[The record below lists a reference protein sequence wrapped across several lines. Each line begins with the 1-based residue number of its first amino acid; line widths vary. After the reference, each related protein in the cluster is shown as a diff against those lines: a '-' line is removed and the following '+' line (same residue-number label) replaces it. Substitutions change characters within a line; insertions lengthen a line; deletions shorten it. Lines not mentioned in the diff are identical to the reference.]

1 MQRLLLFIIVSAVS
15 ALTGIAGSK
24 EPADFMGIYNAY
36 KELPSEQLAGIGRRC
51 LNRNETDTAMA
62 VFTMLANRGDGNLK
76 PEERQY
82 ISEALNSLGI
92 ISFMR
97 GNYADA
103 YSKFYSSTEYIDSIH
118 SPAYL
123 NLAGIY
129 WLYGDYARAYDAL
142 KTEIAKAMKGGN
154 IIHAGIAV
162 VNLANVFPARNL
174 PEKREEIKEMLR
186 TYLAKV
192 AGTRCDSSKA
202 SEIRYQSLMARALL
216 NSLDGQH
223 GKAAEIYREAVSNVG
238 DMLIPDRERFS
249 VILLRGNEFRYMGM
263 PDSALACYHQAE
275 NIAAG
280 GKYRE
285 LSMEVYKEMSATYA
299 ALGND
304 ELALEYKYRHLELN
318 DSVYNLRDF
327 NKIRDLEASHQ
338 AQKFQ
343 SQLDIIKERHALR
356 TRTLRI
362 VSVAGAA
369 LAALLLY
376 VMFQNR
382 VLRRKNQDLFDM
394 NLEVMEQSRAAE
406 AAPHSVSAAPAVA
419 AGDGAV
425 TQKYAGASLTDDR
438 KRQLE
443 TDIQRVMADETNFC
457 REGFTLDTLAEL
469 CGTNTKYVS
478 QVLNEKMGKTFPQ
491 YLNELRVDVARRR
504 MVDFE
509 HYGHLTL
516 EAIVAG
522 VGFKSRSTFSKTF
535 KSLTGLTPSEF
546 QKMARERGA

>member
-1 MQRLLLFIIVSAVS
+1 MQRLLLFIIILAVS
-15 ALTGIAGSK
+15 ALTGIAGGK

-162 VNLANVFPARNL
+162 VNLANIFPARNL
-174 PEKREEIKEMLR
+174 PEKHEEIKEMLR
-186 TYLAKV
+186 TYLANV
-192 AGTRCDSSKA
+192 AGTRCDSSEA
-202 SEIRYQSLMARALL
+202 SKIRYQSLMARALL

-263 PDSALACYHQAE
+263 PDSALACYHLAE
-275 NIAAG
+275 NIAVN

-356 TRTLRI
+356 TRTLWI

-369 LAALLLY
+369 LATLLLY

-406 AAPHSVSAAPAVA
+406 AAPQPVSAAPAVDT
-419 AGDGAV
+419 GDGIV
-425 TQKYAGASLTDDR
+425 PQKYAGASLTDDR

-443 TDIQRVMADETNFC
+443 TDIQSVMADETNFC

-469 CGTNTKYVS
+469 CGSNTKYVS

-546 QKMARERGA
+546 QKMARERGG